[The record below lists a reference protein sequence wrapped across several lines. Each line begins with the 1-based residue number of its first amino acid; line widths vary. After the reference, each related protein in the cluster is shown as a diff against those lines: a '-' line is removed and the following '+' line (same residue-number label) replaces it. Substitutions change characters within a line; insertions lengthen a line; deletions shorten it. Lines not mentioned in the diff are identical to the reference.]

1 MRVPWKVS
9 DSVSERMR
17 FIVRL
22 QEGEQ
27 MAMLCREFGISR
39 KTGYKLLAR
48 YEEGGPE
55 GLFDRA
61 SVPATIPHRTSPE
74 TARVIIKARRAHPT
88 WGPRKLRAW
97 LLRKEPGLRLPA
109 PSTIGDLLKR
119 EGLVEPR
126 KRRRM
131 VPNHGVGLRQA
142 DAPNDVWCADFKGE
156 FSLGNGRICY
166 PLTITDRFSRMIL
179 ACEAL
184 ESTSSD
190 PAQLVFERTFR
201 KYGLPKAIRTDN
213 GTPFASRSVLGLS
226 RLSVTWLRRGIW
238 PERIKPAHPEQNGQ
252 HERMHRDLKREAT
265 RPAARTL
272 LAQQE
277 RFDAFVEEYNTE
289 RPHEALSQ
297 ARPVSVYR
305 RSDTVYSEPIPALEY
320 PHDDVVRRVRDGEIR
335 LPGGARIFISTVLD
349 GETLGLR
356 ELDDGAW
363 RVSYAGHA
371 LGCASADRR
380 FHPGPTLVPLI
391 VL

>member
-1 MRVPWKVS
+1 
-9 DSVSERMR
+9 
-17 FIVRL
+17 
-22 QEGEQ
+22 
-27 MAMLCREFGISR
+27 MATLCREFGISR

-48 YEEGGPE
+48 YEESGPE

-74 TARVIIKARRAHPT
+74 TARIILKARRAHPT

-97 LLRKEPGLRLPA
+97 LLQREPGLRLPA

-126 KRRRM
+126 KRRRV
-131 VPNHGVGLRQA
+131 VPNHGAGLRRA

-156 FSLGNGRICY
+156 FSLRNGRMCY

-226 RLSVTWLRRGIW
+226 RLSVKWLRCGIW
-238 PERIKPAHPEQNGQ
+238 PERIQPAHPEQNGQ

-265 RPAARTL
+265 RPAAQSV

-277 RFDAFVEEYNTE
+277 RFDAFKEEYNVE

-297 ARPVSVYR
+297 ATPASVYR
-305 RSDTVYSEPIPALEY
+305 SSDILFSDPIADLEY
-320 PHDDVVRRVRDGEIR
+320 PLDDLVRRVRDGEIR
-335 LPGGARIFISTVLD
+335 LPCGARVFISTVLD

-356 ELDDGAW
+356 ELDDGSW
-363 RVSYAGHA
+363 RVSFAGHA
-371 LGCASADRR
+371 LGCATADRR
-380 FHPGPTLVPLI
+380 FQPAPTLVPLI
-391 VL
+391 VA